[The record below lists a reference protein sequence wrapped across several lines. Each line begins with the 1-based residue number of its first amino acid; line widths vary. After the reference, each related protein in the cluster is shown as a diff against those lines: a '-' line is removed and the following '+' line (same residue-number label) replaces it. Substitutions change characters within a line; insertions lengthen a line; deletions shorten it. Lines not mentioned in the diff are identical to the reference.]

1 MSYNSKIFTDG
12 EVLNAAD
19 LNNIIDGVDKAIN
32 DISSLI
38 EESTHN
44 LLDLST
50 LYFNVRYSTGSAKII
65 SDTSLPIALTEMV
78 AVKEGEWYTVSGV
91 GFYGMT
97 SSAPQGGYFTEDATI
112 KPNQAAIEN
121 IVFTKPV
128 TGDGMCFQVPLGK
141 NIKYVVFNLKSNAD
155 KTEIENPEVQLEE
168 GEMATSYEPYGI
180 KRTIKS
186 EFLPNFSN
194 SSLNNDKLE
203 KYTDLSNLNYY
214 PTENKFSKFKSHW
227 LNKDKNLCII
237 NTGTSLTAR
246 SSEHCT
252 TRVDANKRPPLL
264 HSNNFASYIWDAL
277 CWEGQ
282 QYRRFDYPSF
292 FIEEGAFVNAS
303 NIEDW
308 DDGPYRYGIT
318 RYTDGVGKITFNVPT
333 TAWQF
338 NFIYRTDSK
347 GAENCVVKVAEGDGH
362 MLVLN
367 EQNEWVE
374 ANGYVFS
381 QREVDALY
389 LDKIDYIN
397 PANLNPASIEQYQVK
412 GNTTYQKRLYMKSVK
427 RGSEKTISIENAS
440 GRLSYWGVE
449 WSPREYMITYIN
461 AARGSHSSGIS
472 TAATALNHYQDNEI
486 WSFKPDLF
494 LTEDP
499 IHNAGAAGAP
509 NASVG
514 HKDYYGTISDNFFF
528 ADNGIS
534 MKSRCKTLGLEEP
547 EWIIFNSTLTY
558 NFNGFDKETG
568 ELLTTE
574 MKDGLTW
581 TGLDSQMS
589 CYRYISEKYPE
600 VTYINATKGWVRAA
614 KEVYGNLA
622 AATIGSGKDGLT
634 FTNEGS
640 HWNDTGSKV
649 MARQVLP
656 VFNFIV

>member
-1 MSYNSKIFTDG
+1 
-12 EVLNAAD
+12 
-19 LNNIIDGVDKAIN
+19 
-32 DISSLI
+32 
-38 EESTHN
+38 
-44 LLDLST
+44 
-50 LYFNVRYSTGSAKII
+50 
-65 SDTSLPIALTEMV
+65 
-78 AVKEGEWYTVSGV
+78 
-91 GFYGMT
+91 
-97 SSAPQGGYFTEDATI
+97 
-112 KPNQAAIEN
+112 
-121 IVFTKPV
+121 
-128 TGDGMCFQVPLGK
+128 
-141 NIKYVVFNLKSNAD
+141 
-155 KTEIENPEVQLEE
+155 
-168 GEMATSYEPYGI
+168 
-180 KRTIKS
+180 
-186 EFLPNFSN
+186 
-194 SSLNNDKLE
+194 
-203 KYTDLSNLNYY
+203 
-214 PTENKFSKFKSHW
+214 
-227 LNKDKNLCII
+227 
-237 NTGTSLTAR
+237 
-246 SSEHCT
+246 
-252 TRVDANKRPPLL
+252 
-264 HSNNFASYIWDAL
+264 
-277 CWEGQ
+277 
-282 QYRRFDYPSF
+282 
-292 FIEEGAFVNAS
+292 
-303 NIEDW
+303 
-308 DDGPYRYGIT
+308 
-318 RYTDGVGKITFNVPT
+318 
-333 TAWQF
+333 
-338 NFIYRTDSK
+338 
-347 GAENCVVKVAEGDGH
+347 
-362 MLVLN
+362 
-367 EQNEWVE
+367 
-374 ANGYVFS
+374 
-381 QREVDALY
+381 
-389 LDKIDYIN
+389 
-397 PANLNPASIEQYQVK
+397 
-412 GNTTYQKRLYMKSVK
+412 MKSVK